1 MAKEGIFRVEYMPG
15 ENFRDYDLLFIERK
29 EFDTLEE
36 AREEARRRL
45 GDLDDWRKSPPRFEW
60 NDPHGPTYEFVEMYR
75 CGRGHGSNFVM
86 ISRREL
92 RPVPPKLRERVI
104 EGPKRKHGTLQLQP
118 SGRWAV
124 CRPGR
129 RPVEIMSDEFGS
141 RSAAS

>member
-1 MAKEGIFRVEYMPG
+1 MTQKEGIFRVEYMPG

-45 GDLDDWRKSPPRFEW
+45 GDLDDWRRSPPRIEW

-86 ISRREL
+86 ISRRDL

-104 EGPKRKHGTLQLQP
+104 EGSKRKHGHTRTATLRPL
-118 SGRWAV
+118 GRVPAGTPA
-124 CRPGR
+124 R
-129 RPVEIMSDEFGS
+129 
-141 RSAAS
+141 

>member
-1 MAKEGIFRVEYMPG
+1 
-15 ENFRDYDLLFIERK
+15 
-29 EFDTLEE
+29 
-36 AREEARRRL
+36 
-45 GDLDDWRKSPPRFEW
+45 
-60 NDPHGPTYEFVEMYR
+60 VEMYR

-92 RPVPPKLRERVI
+92 RAVPPKPHERVI

-141 RSAAS
+141 RSAAKVEADPHGVPPFHWSAQGLRISRPARRILLR